1 MKTEWVRRDVNNLRT
16 ERLLIDYLRKPNVP
30 QDASKRLLFCA
41 RLCFAAAVILLPVR
55 SGITLAG
62 RPVPSI
68 PSGYTDFILSA
79 ADIATLSMLA
89 LWAASFAMSPRRLR
103 LGPRITWIPM
113 AALAIAGGASA
124 LVSYDPLLSVYHAI
138 RFMVLFW
145 FYLFVVNEIHSA
157 GWVLVPAGIQIAG
170 QAVIGLAQFV
180 AQRSVGLGAIGE
192 NYLNPRDSGVSI
204 VAANGSRLLR
214 AYGLTDHPN
223 MLGGCL
229 VFGMLLL
236 LAAYLHGS
244 MRLEALT
251 VLVPAGAALVASFSR
266 SAWLALIIGSALLIS
281 VEIFSKRRGFIRPL
295 LLLGSAWLLVAGPFV
310 LAYPQYFGVRLNA
323 GNSFSTPS
331 VEQQSIGERMI
342 LIKSYVSIFF
352 RHPLL
357 GVGLGAAP
365 FALKAEE
372 PGFTLAP
379 EPPHVAALDAAVETG
394 LPGGVLYLIL
404 VVSPFISYFTGRRK
418 LLADPAATGSIALL
432 LAIALVSLFDHYAWT
447 LGPGRLWQWLGWGI
461 WAATSTRAPTVQEE
475 GPESAE
481 VIGAHQLLHAENHRF
496 EAHGSDA
503 DTTEFR

>member
-1 MKTEWVRRDVNNLRT
+1 M
-16 ERLLIDYLRKPNVP
+16 IDYLRKPNLR
-30 QDASKRLLFCA
+30 QDASKWLLLFA

-62 RPVPSI
+62 RYAPSI

-79 ADIATLSMLA
+79 ADIAILSMLA
-89 LWAASFAMSPRRLR
+89 LWAASFAVSARRLR

-138 RFMVLFW
+138 RFIALFW
-145 FYLFVVNEIHSA
+145 FYLFIVNEIHSA
-157 GWVLVPAGIQIAG
+157 GWVLIPAGVQIAG
-170 QAVIGLAQFV
+170 QAFIGLAQFV

-223 MLGGCL
+223 LLGGCL
-229 VFGMLLL
+229 AFGMLLL

-251 VLVPAGAALVASFSR
+251 ALVPAGAALVVSFSR
-266 SAWLALIIGSALLIS
+266 SAWLALIIGAAALIT
-281 VEIFSKRRGFIRPL
+281 VEMFNQRRALIRPL

-310 LAYPQYFGVRLNA
+310 LATPQYFGVRLNA

-331 VEQQSIGERMI
+331 AEQQSIGERKI
-342 LIKSYVSIFF
+342 LIKSYVSIFL

-394 LPGGVLYLIL
+394 LLGGVLYLVLLI
-404 VVSPFISYFTGRRK
+404 SPFITYFTRRGN
-418 LLADPAATGSIALL
+418 LLADPAATGSIVLL
-432 LAIALVSLFDHYAWT
+432 LAIAVVSLFDHYAWT
-447 LGPGRLWQWLGWGI
+447 LGPGRLWQWLGWGV
-461 WAATSTRAPTVQEE
+461 WAATSTRALAVQAEE
-475 GPESAE
+475 VGECRGCWRSP
-481 VIGAHQLLHAENHRF
+481 II
-496 EAHGSDA
+496 
-503 DTTEFR
+503 TY